1 MTVEHAERLVH
12 SIVVDTFELSKV
24 DISALGQREREDL
37 EFVAKQLERLLQK
50 NATQLTAAE

>member
-24 DISALGQREREDL
+24 DISALGKREREDL
-37 EFVAKQLERLLQK
+37 EFAAKQLERLLRPHQ
-50 NATQLTAAE
+50 QQSAA